1 MHFHSTVF
9 PRRDPSLNSGESRE
23 NEYVH
28 GATCSVVNETDTH
41 ILSFTLCFILLYCTH
56 AVWVLCNL
64 VQYCAVVH
72 SCSYFLFCRENCT
85 ATTKSFRY
93 FCIICDIGSSLSDC
107 SIPGCCIILY
117 FCIFFCLLI
126 FYLIQLSE
134 LVTLCFCAVFYCCSI
149 PCCRIILYCCIIR

>member
-64 VQYCAVVH
+64 VQYCDVMYIHALTFSSAVKTVPLLRNPSVISVLFVILVH
-72 SCSYFLFCRENCT
+72 PFLTVPSR
-85 ATTKSFRY
+85 AAVS
-93 FCIICDIGSSLSDC
+93 
-107 SIPGCCIILY
+107 
-117 FCIFFCLLI
+117 FCIF
-126 FYLIQLSE
+126 
-134 LVTLCFCAVFYCCSI
+134 VFFFVC
-149 PCCRIILYCCIIR
+149 